1 METTLRSDRMFCAVL
16 LFAASWVAVSAQ
28 AADSP
33 PATRAPGSDTTIEP
47 RIAAETVEDRLKA
60 CMARISKDAS
70 IRQRMTAEQSC
81 GRDESDRNPIQ
92 AVPGAWSRP
101 HEQL

>member
-33 PATRAPGSDTTIEP
+33 PATRAPGSDITIAP
-47 RIAAETVEDRLKA
+47 RMKT
-60 CMARISKDAS
+60 
-70 IRQRMTAEQSC
+70 
-81 GRDESDRNPIQ
+81 G
-92 AVPGAWSRP
+92 
-101 HEQL
+101 